1 MPENASQALVIVD
14 AERNYYVLPREAVA
28 TAKAAPEARALIE
41 AHLGERAD
49 VPLCE
54 GYSFAGVLNL
64 LSRGGH
70 GPLHLRSLL
79 AGRLRLLTGA
89 ADVSTQADA
98 APNGRP
104 VTPRRTAGL
113 HRRRLRPPPRTVGRL
128 GCPTPSPRR
137 GASATPTPR
146 SP

>member
-64 LSRGGH
+64 
-70 GPLHLRSLL
+70 P
-79 AGRLRLLTGA
+79 AE
-89 ADVSTQADA
+89 ADMAHYTSEASWPVASVS
-98 APNGRP
+98 
-104 VTPRRTAGL
+104 
-113 HRRRLRPPPRTVGRL
+113 
-128 GCPTPSPRR
+128 
-137 GASATPTPR
+137 
-146 SP
+146 